1 MMAPHEAQAKHF
13 DDLREQHVIKNV
25 GHWLQL
31 EAKDEVNEII
41 LDFLAEFV

>member
-1 MMAPHEAQAKHF
+1 MAPHEAQAKFF
-13 DDLREQHVIKNV
+13 DDLREQHVIENV

-41 LDFLAEFV
+41 LNFLAEFV